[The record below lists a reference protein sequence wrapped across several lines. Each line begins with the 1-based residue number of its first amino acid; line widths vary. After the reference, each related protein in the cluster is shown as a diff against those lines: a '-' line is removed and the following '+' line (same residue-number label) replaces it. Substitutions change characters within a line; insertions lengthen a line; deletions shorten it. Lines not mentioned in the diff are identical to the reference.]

1 MLLGTLLAA
10 SLAACSAGSHSASP
24 ADAADKVTR
33 AVYANDLDATSA
45 DFDEAT
51 KRTITRSELG
61 DMSDRMHALG
71 AYRGLTQRSAA
82 PDAGKYEYDAAFANG
97 RLIVQLRVDPD
108 GKIGAYRIVP
118 DGAPSS
124 AASAK
129 N

>member
-1 MLLGTLLAA
+1 VLASTLLAA
-10 SLAACSAGSHSASP
+10 SLAACSAGSHPSAP
-24 ADAADKVTR
+24 ADVADKVTR
-33 AVYANDLDATSA
+33 AVYANDFDATVA

-51 KRTITRSELG
+51 RRAVTRSELG

-71 AYRGLTQRSAA
+71 AYQGLKERNSA

-118 DGAPSS
+118 EGASS